1 MGVIQ
6 ILAGENLELEV
17 DPNYDGL
24 PVLVIQVRY
33 GARVVRS
40 CMLGR
45 LAVEELIAELQKRL
59 AEM

>member
-1 MGVIQ
+1 MIQ

-40 CMLGR
+40 CLLGKEQT
-45 LAVEELIAELQKRL
+45 EELIAELQKRL
-59 AEM
+59 VEM